1 MLIDCPKCGTRYRIP
16 GDKLR
21 PDGSKLKCTRCG
33 NIFMGSV
40 YDAMVEDGPAEASQ
54 QDSSQRAAWDLEGI
68 GEEGASGKAR
78 KEKPRRRIRLLLLI
92 LLLLLLVAAA
102 FGSIRYTGMTVQL
115 PFLQQSSSRSAT
127 ELDQRAASGE
137 VVQDISLRNVSQY
150 MVRNKHIGSIL
161 VIEGKAVN
169 ESGGPKKGI
178 ELQATVFDEQGQKLR
193 NKEFVCGKS
202 VSLAQLQSYT
212 KEELESQFS
221 SHLARM
227 SGAQQ
232 VATGEAVPFMAVFY
246 SPPRKMAE
254 FSLEVLRARK
264 AETS

>member
-1 MLIDCPKCGTRYRIP
+1 MLIDCPRCGTRYRISE
-16 GDKLR
+16 DKLR

-33 NIFMGSV
+33 HIFVGSV
-40 YDAMVEDGPAEASQ
+40 YDALVEDAPPEGSQPDASARA
-54 QDSSQRAAWDLEGI
+54 DSNLEGI
-68 GEEGASGKAR
+68 GEEASGRAR
-78 KEKPRRRIRLLLLI
+78 MGKTRRGRRLLILFLVLLLLA
-92 LLLLLLVAAA
+92 LAA
-102 FGSIRYTGMTVQL
+102 FGYIRYTGMTIRL
-115 PFLQQSSSRSAT
+115 SFLQQTSSRSET
-127 ELDQRAASGE
+127 ELEKRAASGE
-137 VVQDISLRNVSQY
+137 AVQDISLRNVSQY

-178 ELQATVFDEQGQKLR
+178 ELKATVFDEQGEKLR

-212 KEELESQFS
+212 KEELKSEFS

-227 SGAQQ
+227 SGAQK
-232 VATGEAVPFMAVFY
+232 VKTGEAVPFMAVFY
-246 SPPRKMAE
+246 SPPQKMAE

>member
-1 MLIDCPKCGTRYRIP
+1 MLIDCPRCETRYRIA

-33 NIFMGSV
+33 HIFVGSA
-40 YDAMVEDGPAEASQ
+40 YDAMAEDGSAEGSQ
-54 QDSSQRAAWDLEGI
+54 QDSSAMGVSDLEGI
-68 GEEGASGKAR
+68 GEEETGRAQK
-78 KEKPRRRIRLLLLI
+78 KKPRRWIRFL

-102 FGSIRYTGMTVQL
+102 FGSVRYTGMTIRL
-115 PFLQQSSSRSAT
+115 PLLQQTSPRSET

-169 ESGGPKKGI
+169 DSGGPKKGI
-178 ELQATVFDEQGQKLR
+178 ELQATVFDEQGEKLR
-193 NKEFVCGKS
+193 KKEFVCGKS

-212 KEELESQFS
+212 QEELESEFS

-227 SGAQQ
+227 SGTQK
-232 VATGEAVPFMAVFY
+232 VKTGEAVPFMAVLY
-246 SPPRKMAE
+246 SPPPKMAE

-264 AETS
+264 AEAS